1 MTMEDTKTPDLFA
14 PDGGDEAAP
23 IEEHASHAYLGYAVS
38 TVKSRALPEVADG
51 LKPVQRRIL
60 YAMGEANAAGFAK
73 CARYV
78 GEVLGKYHPHGDSST
93 YEALVHLAQPFSMR
107 YPLIDGQGNF
117 GSRDGDAPAAYRYTE
132 ARLSRFSELVLS
144 EIREGTVDFI
154 RNYDGKFEEPVLL
167 PARLPFGLLNGS
179 FGIPVGFSTRIPSH
193 NLKEVAAAAAHVIR
207 HPRAKLEDVLERTP
221 GPDFPGGG
229 QLISP
234 PEEIRQAYETGRGSL
249 VLRCK
254 WETEQLARG
263 QWRIVVTELPHG
275 VSVRQVVEEIEG
287 LANPRPGL
295 GKKEL
300 TQEQK
305 RLKQFI
311 LDQVEAVRDESDR
324 KSKLRLVIEPRSS
337 RQNPDE
343 MMAALLVHT
352 ALETR
357 YAVNLTWLGLD
368 GLPETK
374 GIVEVLR
381 EWGEFRVA
389 TVRRRTQF
397 RLDRCKERLHI
408 VEGRLKAYAK
418 IDEIIK
424 LIRASEDQA
433 EAKQK
438 LKERFKFTERQ
449 AEDIVNLRLGQL
461 TRLDGAKLNEEC
473 KALEVERKG
482 LKLLLGDDKE
492 LKKLVISELHEDAKK
507 YGDDRRTLIKT
518 AERAQLEVSVLEEPV
533 TVILSQKGWIRA
545 RSGHGADLSTL
556 TFKDGDA
563 LLQTLECKTT
573 DPVIVLAASGKTFT
587 VDAAALPSG
596 RGDGAPVNTLVNSS
610 SDDIVWMAS
619 GAPGQPLLMSSSA
632 GLGFV
637 CKLGDLVTKTRQGKD
652 FMKVDEGAQARP
664 PVKFPEGKFVAAL
677 FSDSRLLVFPLDEV
691 PGRPNGGG
699 GGQLLSLPEGISLV
713 SLAVTD
719 GKSLVVSG
727 IKRKN
732 RAVATPDQ
740 KQLAEHI
747 GRRAQRGRLADV
759 GFRPDRVGEEMRL
772 LIPALFFL
780 SSCATAPAGG
790 LGRIE

>member
-1 MTMEDTKTPDLFA
+1 MTMEDTQTLDLFG

-38 TVKSRALPEVADG
+38 TVKSRALPEIADG

-60 YAMGEANAAGFAK
+60 YAMGEAAGGAQSFSK

-144 EIREGTVDFI
+144 EIREGTVDFV
-154 RNYDGKFEEPVLL
+154 RNYDGKFEEPLLL

-207 HPRAKLEDVLERTP
+207 HPRAKLEDVLERMP

-229 QLISP
+229 QIISP

-249 VLRCK
+249 VLKCK
-254 WETEQLARG
+254 WEREQLARG
-263 QWRIVVTELPHG
+263 QWRIVISELPHG
-275 VSVRQVVEEIEG
+275 VSVKQVSEEIEA
-287 LANPRPGL
+287 LANPKPGL
-295 GKKEL
+295 GKKEV
-300 TQEQK
+300 TQEQ
-305 RLKQFI
+305 RRMKQFI
-311 LDQVEAVRDESDR
+311 LDQIDQGGVRDESDR

-337 RQNPDE
+337 RQNADE
-343 MMAALLVHT
+343 LMAMLLVHT
-352 ALETR
+352 SLESR

-397 RLDRCKERLHI
+397 RLDRCEERLHI

-461 TRLDGAKLNEEC
+461 TRLDGAKLNEER

-482 LKLLLGDDKE
+482 LKLLLGDEKE
-492 LKKLVISELHEDAKK
+492 LKKLVVSELQEDAKK
-507 YGDDRRTLIKT
+507 YGDDRRTLIQT
-518 AERAQLEVSVLEEPV
+518 AQRAQVERTVLEEPV
-533 TVILSQKGWIRA
+533 TVILSRKGWIRA
-545 RSGHGADLSTL
+545 RTGHGVDLSTL

-573 DPVIVLAASGKTFT
+573 DSVIVLAASGKTFT
-587 VDAAALPSG
+587 VDAAAIPSG

-619 GAPGQPLLMSSSA
+619 GAPAQRLLMNSSA
-632 GLGFV
+632 GLGFL
-637 CKLGDLVTKTRQGKD
+637 CKLGDLESKTRQGKD
-652 FMKVDEGAQARP
+652 FFA
-664 PVKFPEGKFVAAL
+664 
-677 FSDSRLLVFPLDEV
+677 
-691 PGRPNGGG
+691 
-699 GGQLLSLPEGISLV
+699 V
-713 SLAVTD
+713 S
-719 GKSLVVSG
+719 
-727 IKRKN
+727 
-732 RAVATPDQ
+732 
-740 KQLAEHI
+740 
-747 GRRAQRGRLADV
+747 
-759 GFRPDRVGEEMRL
+759 
-772 LIPALFFL
+772 
-780 SSCATAPAGG
+780 
-790 LGRIE
+790 